1 MNKKIIT
8 YTLLFSFLLTVAGCY
23 TTKYYSDT
31 PEILILKEQGKKDFV
46 YDDLD
51 SMTLINNKTID
62 LDLHTA
68 RFIQS
73 RTDSNY
79 KFVYFYPRV
88 VFDTTKMLTLK
99 SNKAFYK
106 DAAPD
111 TLDIRNISMIHYTIS
126 KPDNANTALTIG
138 LSILIAALAYLV
150 IGLWAFHSAVSG
162 TKH

>member
-1 MNKKIIT
+1 MNKKPIT

-23 TTKYYSDT
+23 TTNYYSDT
-31 PEILILKEQGKKDFV
+31 PEVLISKEKGKKDFV

-62 LDLHTA
+62 LDLYTA

-73 RTDSNY
+73 RTDSSY
-79 KFVYFYPRV
+79 KFVYYYPRV
-88 VFDTTKMLTLK
+88 VFDTAKMLSLK

-106 DAAPD
+106 DAVPD
-111 TLDIRNISMIHYTIS
+111 TMDIRNISMIHYTTS
-126 KPDNANTALTIG
+126 KLDNSKTALTIG
-138 LSILIAALAYLV
+138 LSIAIAAVAYLI
-150 IGLWAFHSAVSG
+150 IGLWAFHAAFSG